1 MQFLREIGIFDE
13 GPRFVEALKA
23 YRDLKKGKR

>member
-13 GPRFVEALKA
+13 DPRFVAAVKS
-23 YRDLKKGKR
+23 YREQKTGKR